1 MSKVVFSPKLS
12 PQLNY
17 TTLLL
22 SVFSIFFVA
31 RLIFLLDID
40 EDKLSIPVL
49 DFINLF
55 ANLELFAL
63 ARLPEFRNFSDL
75 TFSNLLANL
84 HTTANVYAAIS
95 LSIFLIGLMIFHRN
109 MTQLPFRYCGLML
122 LVMGWMHLLA
132 AKLVLLS
139 SLPILLTGP
148 VLAVGLISVVYFSIP
163 CFFIEI
169 IYLLK
174 RKGHQ

>member
-1 MSKVVFSPKLS
+1 MFKVIFSPKLS

-17 TTLLL
+17 TTLVL
-22 SVFSIFFVA
+22 SIFSIFFVA

-40 EDKLSIPVL
+40 ENKLSIPVL

-55 ANLELFAL
+55 ANLELFELAL
-63 ARLPEFRNFSDL
+63 LPEFWSFSDL
-75 TFSNLLANL
+75 TLSNLVANL
-84 HTTANVYAAIS
+84 HTAANVYAAIS
-95 LSIFLIGLMIFHRN
+95 LGIFCIGLLIFHRN
-109 MTQLPFRYCGLML
+109 MMRLPFRYCGLML

-148 VLAVGLISVVYFSIP
+148 VLAVGLISVVYFSVP
-163 CFFIEI
+163 CFAIET

-174 RKGHQ
+174 RKGLQ